1 MKTDSIFGLRISA
14 HRKSLA
20 AIVVAWTSMSGVAM
34 TGLAGCSRGIAQ
46 TQAKTLSPA
55 VEYVGSWGTKGDAP
69 GQMKDPTGIATDSFG
84 DVYIADAGN
93 QFIEK
98 FDPKGKPLLSFQEDA
113 LKQPQSIAIDGG
125 GGIYVTDPVRASVFV
140 FFPEGDRYRE
150 LRLRTKPSSENELSV
165 AIGADGHVHALD
177 ADTGK
182 VFNFMPPPFH
192 MTPSWL
198 VPVSAPNSKA
208 RRGPIVSGPD
218 GYIYVADPAGNRILR
233 FTDEGRL
240 VSEIDLIPSG
250 TGDRVGGPFAVYS
263 GYVFLMSADGHTLH
277 ILAVD
282 GHQKTDT
289 DLEPEL
295 GPDGGTVSAIAV
307 SSHKQLFVLDGPHA
321 QVLGF
326 QLKDRKS
333 VV

>member
-1 MKTDSIFGLRISA
+1 MKTNSICARNTISFA
-14 HRKSLA
+14 GTTIACASIIGM
-20 AIVVAWTSMSGVAM
+20 AIFS
-34 TGLAGCSRGIAQ
+34 LAGCSRGIAK
-46 TQAKTLSPA
+46 TEAKTLAPA
-55 VEYVGSWGTKGDAP
+55 VEYVGSWGAKGDAP
-69 GQMKDPTGIATDSFG
+69 GQMKAPAGIATDSFG

-150 LRLRTKPSSENELSV
+150 LRLRTKSSSENELSV
-165 AIGADGHVHALD
+165 AIGDDGRVHVLD
-177 ADTGK
+177 ADSGK
-182 VFNFMPPPFH
+182 VFNFAPPPFR
-192 MTPSWL
+192 MAPSWL

-208 RRGPIVSGPD
+208 RRGPIVAGPD
-218 GYIYVADPAGNRILR
+218 GYIYVADPAGNRVLR
-233 FTDEGRL
+233 FSEDGQL
-240 VSEIDLIPSG
+240 VSEIDLTPSG

-263 GYVFLMSADGHTLH
+263 GHIFLMSADGHTLH
-277 ILAVD
+277 ILVID
-282 GHQKTDT
+282 GSQQRTDI

-295 GPDGGTVSAIAV
+295 GPDGGTVSALAV
-307 SSHKQLFVLDGPHA
+307 SSHRQLFVLDGPHA

-326 QLKDRKS
+326 QLNF
-333 VV
+333 